1 MYAMKEEYAN
11 TTVTQTV
18 FESIDTVRD
27 LKDIENM
34 VKQISDP
41 SRDKHPK
48 KINLTRLLRINED
61 QLSVE
66 APLYYMNPY
75 VEVFFS
81 AKSAVLSSFLL
92 EYDLKKILS
101 GRLESNYTYQN
112 FRQYVK
118 EHTSNPEFKMKI
130 RSNRKSERKREVST
144 ESYIDAFIQKH
155 ARLIVVRLDLYLTL
169 DTDRVNYTKY
179 FLKNIMYFWS
189 QFRRDIKES
198 KAIPN
203 PEGFIGS
210 FEYGHIRGF
219 HFHVILIYD
228 GSKNQR
234 DVYIA
239 QEIGEHWKN
248 KITGGKGSYNNCNL
262 KASLGGYGDRN
273 GTGRID
279 HYDKDKIN
287 NFKDAAY
294 YLCKTDF
301 ALQAVL
307 DNERTYF
314 RGNMPKL
321 GSARGRRRRILS
333 KFK

>member
-1 MYAMKEEYAN
+1 MTEEHTN

-18 FESIDTVRD
+18 FESFDTVRD
-27 LKDIENM
+27 LRDIEKM
-34 VKQISDP
+34 TKHISDP
-41 SRDKHPK
+41 ARDKHPSK
-48 KINLTRLLRINED
+48 MNLIRLLRINED

-66 APLYYMNPY
+66 APLYDMNPY
-75 VEVFFS
+75 VEAFFS
-81 AKSAVLSSFLL
+81 AKSAVLSPFLL

-101 GRLESNYTYQN
+101 GRLGSNCTYHN
-112 FRQYVK
+112 LRQCVK
-118 EHTSNPEFKMKI
+118 EHTSNPEFKKKI

-144 ESYIDAFIQKH
+144 ENYIEAFIQKH
-155 ARLIVVRLDLYLTL
+155 ARLTVVRLDLYLAL
-169 DTDRVNYTKY
+169 DTYRVNYTKY
-179 FLKNIMYFWS
+179 FLKNMMVFWS
-189 QFRRDIKES
+189 QFRRDITES

-228 GSKNQR
+228 GSKHQR
-234 DVYIA
+234 DIYIA
-239 QEIGEHWKN
+239 EKIGEHWKN
-248 KITGGKGSYNNCNL
+248 KITGGIGNYNNCNL
-262 KASLGGYGDRN
+262 KAGLGGYGDRN
-273 GTGRID
+273 GIGRID

-287 NFKDAAY
+287 NFRDAAY

-314 RGNMPKL
+314 RGNTPKL
-321 GSARGRRRRILS
+321 GSARGRRRRIS
-333 KFK
+333 SEYK

>member
-1 MYAMKEEYAN
+1 MKEEHTN

-18 FESIDTVRD
+18 FESIDTARD
-27 LKDIENM
+27 LKDIEKM

-41 SRDKHPK
+41 SIDKHPSK
-48 KINLTRLLRINED
+48 MNLIRLLRINED

-66 APLYYMNPY
+66 APLYDKNPY
-75 VEVFFS
+75 VEVFFA
-81 AKSAVLSSFLL
+81 AKSAVLSPFLL

-101 GRLESNYTYQN
+101 GRLESNCTYHN
-112 FRQYVK
+112 FRKYVK
-118 EHTSNPEFKMKI
+118 ERTSDSEFKKKI

-144 ESYIDAFIQKH
+144 ENYIEAFIQKH
-155 ARLIVVRLDLYLTL
+155 ARLTVVRLDLYLIL
-169 DTDRVNYTKY
+169 DTDRVNYTKH
-179 FLKNIMYFWS
+179 FLKNMMYFWS

-210 FEYGHIRGF
+210 FEYGHVRGF

-273 GTGRID
+273 GIGRID

-307 DNERTYF
+307 DNERTFF
-314 RGNMPKL
+314 RGTMPNKK
-321 GSARGRRRRILS
+321 SNRGRKRNEIKRLLN
-333 KFK
+333 